1 MPNYKPEDIL
11 NNPLNKDKY
20 YGYSG
25 KILRINLTTKETS
38 EIDTYQYI
46 PKYLGGRLLIN
57 KIFWDEVGP
66 GVGAFDPENKFIYMT
81 GATTGTGI
89 PAGGR
94 SAACAIGASN
104 NPEQYTWGNSGGWFG
119 TELKYAGYD
128 GFIVEGAADEPSVIK
143 IDDDKI
149 EILPADDLW
158 GLRVH
163 QTQAALEEK
172 FGKEFKSMV
181 IGPAGENKIRIAS
194 ITTSNDFAF
203 AKGGFGAVWGSKN
216 LKAISV
222 HGTGIVLPAD
232 LEKLKYLRLNM
243 NNPRMA
249 PTPIL
254 HLEQAGLP
262 GGFFPHKYDRGH
274 AACSPGCQQHC
285 HGLLMNGVTAFDDQ
299 RVNHV
304 EKCVSGLTFNYTVD
318 IGAPVG
324 MFWVSKPNFAQ
335 PCKML
340 IQEFPAPDFSD
351 PYFEAQ
357 STLILPDIL
366 NFWGP
371 DYDRGTTINDIAN
384 DYGMDKWD
392 VIIFILPWISAC
404 KQEGLLDGNDLGTGM
419 EADVENTEFIKK
431 FFHNM
436 VYREGYY
443 GNLFAEGMSRAT
455 AELGDEYRYSVYHN
469 RISQRLGG
477 KKVAL
482 PVSEEAAW
490 GHCMHWQGRGFE
502 ASCEMPIWLGMNMQN
517 MMNTRDAQT
526 VEHLMVP
533 IEYRE
538 EILKDPYHS
547 QKLVDAIIHKQTGAD
562 LKDSLMGCEWQNPDP
577 NWAEQEV
584 MMYEAATGHSITQ
597 EELDAYGFLSK
608 LLFRAILIRN
618 HGRTRDM
625 EVKQIFPVMQI
636 PDSENRVADWVGWN
650 ELVDMVYD
658 TYGYDR
664 ETGWPYRET
673 YEKRGIPEVADEME
687 KLGLLPT
694 RPETPWTDYG
704 PEPHSKFVDNWKKDT
719 ICLPPGATE

>member
-318 IGAPVG
+318 I
-324 MFWVSKPNFAQ
+324 
-335 PCKML
+335 
-340 IQEFPAPDFSD
+340 
-351 PYFEAQ
+351 
-357 STLILPDIL
+357 
-366 NFWGP
+366 
-371 DYDRGTTINDIAN
+371 TTI
-384 DYGMDKWD
+384 
-392 VIIFILPWISAC
+392 
-404 KQEGLLDGNDLGTGM
+404 
-419 EADVENTEFIKK
+419 
-431 FFHNM
+431 
-436 VYREGYY
+436 
-443 GNLFAEGMSRAT
+443 
-455 AELGDEYRYSVYHN
+455 GD
-469 RISQRLGG
+469 
-477 KKVAL
+477 
-482 PVSEEAAW
+482 
-490 GHCMHWQGRGFE
+490 
-502 ASCEMPIWLGMNMQN
+502 
-517 MMNTRDAQT
+517 
-526 VEHLMVP
+526 
-533 IEYRE
+533 
-538 EILKDPYHS
+538 
-547 QKLVDAIIHKQTGAD
+547 
-562 LKDSLMGCEWQNPDP
+562 
-577 NWAEQEV
+577 
-584 MMYEAATGHSITQ
+584 
-597 EELDAYGFLSK
+597 
-608 LLFRAILIRN
+608 
-618 HGRTRDM
+618 
-625 EVKQIFPVMQI
+625 
-636 PDSENRVADWVGWN
+636 
-650 ELVDMVYD
+650 
-658 TYGYDR
+658 
-664 ETGWPYRET
+664 
-673 YEKRGIPEVADEME
+673 
-687 KLGLLPT
+687 
-694 RPETPWTDYG
+694 
-704 PEPHSKFVDNWKKDT
+704 
-719 ICLPPGATE
+719 